1 MDRSEKKMTFSTACY
16 EWVAS
21 FVVEIWSISNQGAKK
36 LVEKQ
41 AQIFEDQKGYFLK
54 IWDKKGGKIK

>member
-1 MDRSEKKMTFSTACY
+1 MTFSTACY